1 MINFLYKRYCSINKY
16 LTTNIPMDKGAEF
29 GFVSTINKSL
39 C

>member
-1 MINFLYKRYCSINKY
+1 
-16 LTTNIPMDKGAEF
+16 MDKGAEF